1 MFDLSTE
8 EDNYD
13 IDLNVFRPQ
22 QNEMPTAGAG
32 DIIIAFQVK
41 YQIWSGCPNLITN
54 HRTQIHVYE
63 AQRLPSCRTS
73 GSAWAALRKPPRKPS
88 REPDDKENE
97 YVLWLWGKIDKSAVP
112 DQEEFAART
121 EQSLNVKNKFTLL
134 QDVKEKKFADLVVQ
148 VVKEPYDLGD
158 KICLWASDYTENATF
173 FNRTA
178 DGAQLADGMPY
189 RDGDP
194 YGYTDKFSRKSAQR
208 TQADGA
214 WLGPY
219 GKRSIQLTCWEPHA
233 NFIRENVHAND
244 WVRLRNVQI
253 GYGHNSRNIEGFVRG
268 DRDFP
273 TRVCVDV
280 LDTLADRETADPRLR
295 DALRRKR
302 EYEKKEKGVQK
313 KGEKRKAE
321 RLPKE
326 DNSKS
331 KRTKKRE
338 AQRKAQE
345 EQKAKQEAALNVND
359 LSTNN
364 AVLVFQK
371 SHR

>member
-1 MFDLSTE
+1 
-8 EDNYD
+8 
-13 IDLNVFRPQ
+13 
-22 QNEMPTAGAG
+22 MPTVGAG
-32 DIIIAFQVK
+32 DVIIASQVK
-41 YQIWSGCPNLITN
+41 YQTWGGGPNLITN
-54 HRTQIHVYE
+54 VRTEIHVYE
-63 AQRLPSCRTS
+63 AQRLPSCRTA

-88 REPDDKENE
+88 REPDAKENE

-112 DQEEFAART
+112 DQEKFAART

-134 QDVKEKKFADLVVQ
+134 QDVKDKKFADLVVQ
-148 VVKEPYDLGD
+148 IVREPYDLGD
-158 KICLWASDYTENATF
+158 KICLWVSDYTENVAF
-173 FNRTA
+173 FNRTE

-253 GYGHNSRNIEGFVRG
+253 GYGHNSFNIEGFVRE

-273 TRVCVDV
+273 SRVCVDV
-280 LDTLADRETADPRLR
+280 LDALADHETVDPRLR

-302 EYEKKEKGVQK
+302 DYEKKEKGMQK
-313 KGEKRKAE
+313 KGEKRKAGK
-321 RLPKE
+321 LPKE
-326 DNSKS
+326 GN
-331 KRTKKRE
+331 KKRRRIKMLE
-338 AQRKAQE
+338 AQRKAEE
-345 EQKAKQEAALNVND
+345 EQNAKHEAALNLND
-359 LSTNN
+359 LSTYN
-364 AVLVFQK
+364 AVLVFQRAIANQHIN
-371 SHR
+371 SQM